1 MGLATGKTRGYVIP
15 RPVRLEL
22 VDNGEAL
29 SSVEALMVVD
39 PGLEEPL
46 MTDATID
53 ELGIEAVSFKKGL
66 WRHRGDPQGKVR
78 GSATP

>member
-1 MGLATGKTRGYVIP
+1 M
-15 RPVRLEL
+15 
-22 VDNGEAL
+22 
-29 SSVEALMVVD
+29 
-39 PGLEEPL
+39 

-53 ELGIEAVSFKKGL
+53 ELGIEVVSFKKGL